1 MLKLWKLVLFFVL
14 CLVIALAF
22 NLPLQKVLP
31 HVKLPETIAVAG
43 VDGTVLKGHAREITI
58 DGFPLR
64 DIDYRYMPSCLPLL
78 KVCYRIV
85 YQRGN
90 LKVAYDVLNG
100 DTEVADTSINYP
112 VAELAHFV
120 PNLPV
125 RPAGRLELVI
135 DDLSYYE
142 GRPARVTGRLVWH
155 DLGIDDDGIRLNIGD
170 YRVDFTGSPA
180 KYEFDISDIGA
191 SLDVDGE
198 GEIRPDGSY
207 TFDVRIVTETGVD
220 PNVRNVLGV
229 VAKSEGYNRYRIQQ
243 SGRLSPQATRQL
255 FN

>member
-1 MLKLWKLVLFFVL
+1 MLKLWRFTLFFLL
-14 CLVIALAF
+14 CLVIALGF
-22 NLPLQKVLP
+22 TLPLQNVLP

-43 VDGTVLKGHAREITI
+43 VDGTVLKGRAQEITI

-85 YQRGN
+85 YERGD

-112 VAELAHFV
+112 VAELAHLA

-135 DDLSYYE
+135 EDMSYYD
-142 GRPARVTGRLVWH
+142 GKPARVNGRLVWH
-155 DLGIDDDGIRLNIGD
+155 DLGIDQDGIRLSIGD
-170 YRVDFTGSPA
+170 YQVDFIGSPA
-180 KYEFDISDIGA
+180 KYVFDIYDLDA
-191 SLDVDGE
+191 SLDVNGD

-207 TFDVRIVTETGVD
+207 SYELRIDAKTGID
-220 PNVRNVLGV
+220 PSIRFVLSH
-229 VAKSEGYNRYRIQQ
+229 VAKNEGYNKYRIRQ
-243 SGRLSPQATRQL
+243 SGRLAPQVVRQL